1 MKELE
6 LLTILTHVRGEYIL
20 QAQELRSGQRKQLR
34 LMHRKRI
41 FLIAAVISLLLL
53 LVGCAAV
60 LIGMQKVSLGH
71 MVFTDSRE
79 ETFGKDVISLHG
91 YIDSPEY
98 QAVLEWMEFENSY
111 DPDKTLL
118 RQADANHYMPPPD
131 YEDYTCYT
139 EEMCGK
145 LDEICQKYGL
155 MLAGPIYFP
164 EEPAQTLEAVDI
176 SSVENEGSC
185 WKLLLN
191 EGRYY
196 RSGSFYLGGTFQNRL
211 AEEVDW
217 DAMSFQYFAA
227 KKNVFFTSFLTTDNL
242 DSFDVWE
249 YTAWDGTQ
257 LLLAQNWERGL
268 IYADTEDV
276 FISVVLYFS
285 HEDATQPGSPDDRA
299 SMERI
304 ADTFRYAIEPQE
316 PKAQWLDTPEVLESG
331 DFSSTLRAYEDY
343 YNNWM
348 PGSVG
353 SDAYSPDYQQ
363 KFVDLD
369 EDGTDEML
377 IWNARTGVIYEAVT
391 IMDGVPQCVYD
402 SGIYGD
408 NNQLYLC
415 EGNILDRNCGGSV
428 VQGKQKQLNEYY
440 RMVDKQLLPVECI
453 MEGND
458 GKFYWSESDC
468 ASSLMWREIS
478 ETEYNAVRAKYVR
491 IPGTLGSLPELSD
504 EVKSQLKNEAESRL
518 LQVLMDQYAF
528 YRPDDGLE
536 YYLTDYCRR
545 TGDQLGFPVSITRYA
560 FVDMDGDG
568 TAEAVVDF
576 KFGENEQVMCMVLKY
591 DSGTVFGAEFY
602 HRQMSHIKKDG
613 SFAYSGGGD
622 NDGWAKLRWENNTWV
637 DEPAP
642 DATNKEDVTWVSY
655 PITADV
661 HSDAA
666 FSLFREV
673 FMPMSEGEAIPN
685 MDSLRTLA
693 GEAGYYVDAHY
704 EFDFLILMTGSK
716 LSGTQKDGLLTDM
729 VYTLYLPPLEGNADL
744 YTLEVGVENLNTD
757 SPQYC
762 IYRPHTNP
770 IVANSASD
778 LAEYINWH
786 RMQPEDSYTNWNPS
800 MIIYE

>member
-1 MKELE
+1 MTNLE
-6 LLTILTHVRGEYIL
+6 LLNILTNVRGEYTL

-34 LMHRKRI
+34 VMHKKRI

-111 DPDKTLL
+111 DPGKTLL

-145 LDEICQKYGL
+145 IDEICQKYGL
-155 MLAGPIYFP
+155 TLAGPIYFP

-176 SSVENEGSC
+176 SSVENEGSI
-185 WKLLLN
+185 WKLRLD

-227 KKNVFFTSFLTTDNL
+227 IRKVFFTSFLTTDNL

-249 YTAWDGTQ
+249 YTAWDGTR

-268 IYADTEDV
+268 IYADTGDV
-276 FISVVLYFS
+276 FISVVLYFG

-299 SMERI
+299 SMERF
-304 ADTFRYAIEPQE
+304 ADTFRYAIGPQE

-331 DFSSTLRAYEDY
+331 DFSSALRAYEDY

-353 SDAYSPDYQQ
+353 SDAYSPDYHYML
-363 KFVDLD
+363 VDLD
-369 EDGTDEML
+369 TDGVDEML
-377 IWNARTGVIYEAVT
+377 IRNAGTGLIYEVVT
-391 IMDGVPQCVYD
+391 IVNGELRCVY
-402 SGIYGD
+402 SGDIFPTEESGRM
-408 NNQLYLC
+408 YLC
-415 EGNILDRNCGGSV
+415 IGNTTLEKDCGSL
-428 VQGKQKQLNEYY
+428 QGKQLTEYY
-440 RMVDKQLLPVECI
+440 QMQGKALVLVEAV
-453 MEGND
+453 MEGSD
-458 GKFYWSESDC
+458 GKFYWSESGGT
-468 ASSLMWREIS
+468 SGLMWKDIS
-478 ETEYNAVRAKYVR
+478 EGEYNAVRSKYVR
-491 IPGTLGSLPELSD
+491 IPIPPEKQPALSGEAGTR
-504 EVKSQLKNEAESRL
+504 LKNEAESRL
-518 LQVLMDQYAF
+518 LQVMMDQYAF
-528 YRPDDGLE
+528 YCPDDGME

-545 TGDQLGFPVSITRYA
+545 TGDQLGFPVSIIRYA

-642 DATNKEDVTWVSY
+642 DATNKEDVSWVSY

-666 FSLFREV
+666 FTLFREV
-673 FMPMSEGEAIPN
+673 FMPMSEGAEKPTMEN
-685 MDSLRTLA
+685 LRTLA
-693 GEAGYYVDAHY
+693 GEAGYYVDVHY
-704 EFDFLILMTGSK
+704 EFDFLILMPGSK

-729 VYTLYLPPLEGNADL
+729 VYTLYLPPLEGNAEL

-786 RMQPEDSYTNWNPS
+786 RTQPEDSYTNWDPS

>member
-1 MKELE
+1 MTNLE
-6 LLTILTHVRGEYIL
+6 LLNILTNVRGEYIL
-20 QAQELRSGQRKQLR
+20 QAQELRAGQRKQLR

-111 DPDKTLL
+111 DPGKTLL

-155 MLAGPIYFP
+155 TLAGPIYFP

-176 SSVENEGSC
+176 SSVENEGSI
-185 WKLLLN
+185 WKLRLD

-249 YTAWDGTQ
+249 YAAWDGTQ

-268 IYADTEDV
+268 IYADTENV
-276 FISVVLYFS
+276 FISVVLYFG

-304 ADTFRYAIEPQE
+304 ADTFRYAIQPQE
-316 PKAQWLDTPEVLESG
+316 PKVQWLKTPEVSESG

-353 SDAYSPDYQQ
+353 SNAYSPDYQQ

-377 IWNARTGVIYEAVT
+377 IWNARTGVIYEVVT
-391 IMDGVPQCVYD
+391 TVDGGPQCVYD

-458 GKFYWSESDC
+458 GKFFWSESDC
-468 ASSLMWREIS
+468 ASSLMWKEIS
-478 ETEYNAVRAKYVR
+478 EAEYNAVRAKYVR
-491 IPGTLGSLPELSD
+491 IGVPQYPAPEKIEEIQQS
-504 EVKSQLKNEAESRL
+504 EENIL
-518 LQVLMDQYAF
+518 LQVLENQEPFFSMSSGISCTLSEYCSSEGD
-528 YRPDDGLE
+528 RMGLA
-536 YYLTDYCRR
+536 
-545 TGDQLGFPVSITRYA
+545 VAITRYA
-560 FVDMDGDG
+560 FVDMDADG
-568 TAEAVVDF
+568 VQEAIVDF
-576 KFGENEQVMCMVLKY
+576 RFGENSQVMCIVLKY
-591 DSGTVFGAEFY
+591 DSDNALVQGTEFY
-602 HRQMSHIKKDG
+602 YRQMYLLKEDG
-613 SFAYSGGGD
+613 SFAYSGGAD
-622 NDGWAKLRWENNTWV
+622 NDGWAKLRWGRSNSQWETIPV
-637 DEPAP
+637 EDSGDKP
-642 DATNKEDVTWVSY
+642 DAQWYSY
-655 PITADV
+655 PIN
-661 HSDAA
+661 S
-666 FSLFREV
+666 
-673 FMPMSEGEAIPN
+673 SE
-685 MDSLRTLA
+685 R
-693 GEAGYYVDAHY
+693 
-704 EFDFLILMTGSK
+704 
-716 LSGTQKDGLLTDM
+716 
-729 VYTLYLPPLEGNADL
+729 
-744 YTLEVGVENLNTD
+744 
-757 SPQYC
+757 
-762 IYRPHTNP
+762 
-770 IVANSASD
+770 
-778 LAEYINWH
+778 
-786 RMQPEDSYTNWNPS
+786 
-800 MIIYE
+800 

>member
-6 LLTILTHVRGEYIL
+6 LLTILTNVRGEYIL

-34 LMHRKRI
+34 VMHRKRI
-41 FLIAAVISLLLL
+41 FLIAAIISLFLL

-60 LIGMQKVSLGH
+60 LIGLQKVNLGH

-79 ETFGKDVISLHG
+79 ETFGRDVISLHG

-98 QAVLEWMEFENSY
+98 RAVLEWMKFENSY

-118 RQADANHYMPPPD
+118 RQADANHYMPPQD

-176 SSVENEGSC
+176 SSVENEGSI

-217 DAMSFQYFAA
+217 NAMSFQYFAA

-304 ADTFRYAIEPQE
+304 ADTFRYAIGPQE

-353 SDAYSPDYQQ
+353 SDAYSPDYHYML
-363 KFVDLD
+363 VDLD
-369 EDGTDEML
+369 TDGVDEML
-377 IWNARTGVIYEAVT
+377 IRNAGTGLIYEVVT
-391 IMDGVPQCVYD
+391 IVNGELRCVY
-402 SGIYGD
+402 SGDIFPTEESGRM
-408 NNQLYLC
+408 YLC
-415 EGNILDRNCGGSV
+415 IGNTTLEKDCGSL
-428 VQGKQKQLNEYY
+428 QGKQLTEYY
-440 RMVDKQLLPVECI
+440 QMQGKALVLVEAV
-453 MEGND
+453 MEGSD
-458 GKFYWSESDC
+458 GKFYWSESGGT
-468 ASSLMWREIS
+468 SGLMWKDIS
-478 ETEYNAVRAKYVR
+478 EGEYNAVRAKYVR
-491 IPGTLGSLPELSD
+491 IPGTLEEQSELSN
-504 EVKSQLKNEAESRL
+504 EAKSRLKNEAESRL
-518 LQVLMDQYAF
+518 LQVMMDQYAF
-528 YRPDDGLE
+528 YRQDDGME

-545 TGDQLGFPVSITRYA
+545 TGDQLGFPVSIIRYA

-613 SFAYSGGGD
+613 TFAYSGGA
-622 NDGWAKLRWENNTWV
+622 NDAGWAKLRWENNTWV
-637 DEPAP
+637 DEPVP

-673 FMPMSEGEAIPN
+673 FMPMSEGEAIPT

-704 EFDFLILMTGSK
+704 EFDFLILMPGSK

-770 IVANSASD
+770 IVANSSSD

-786 RMQPEDSYTNWNPS
+786 RIHPRDSYNGSTKVKDKS
-800 MIIYE
+800 V